1 LRPAEA
7 LRARP
12 RLAGRDQFDLRPI
25 LLVIGVLLTVLAVA
39 MVPSM
44 VADLVVGNR
53 DWVVFLLAG
62 SVTLFAGVSLI
73 LSNRR
78 AAVTTIG
85 TRQAF
90 ILTTGVWITLT
101 VFASL
106 PFAYADLDMRPVD
119 AFFEAMSGITT
130 TGSTV
135 MTGLNTAPPGILLW
149 RSVLQWLGG
158 IGIIVMGVAV
168 LPLLSVG
175 GMQLFRTESSD
186 RSDKIFARA
195 GQLASAIG
203 LVYFV
208 FTLACGAGYWAG
220 GMNLFDA
227 ANHAMTT
234 VATGGYSTRD
244 NSIGAFD
251 SDVIEWVAVFFMVTG
266 SIPFVLYIQALSGQP
281 GAIPRDTQ
289 VRWFAGIVLGAWT
302 LLTLERV
309 LTDGVAPGEALRD
322 AAFNATA
329 VITGTGYVSANYNA
343 WGPLPV
349 ALFFFLMCVGGCTGS
364 TTGGI
369 KVFRFAVLYAIA
381 RTQVLRLI
389 QPSGV
394 ILTSYQGR
402 PLSDAAAISVMAFFF
417 LFALSFSMLTLAL
430 SLCGLEYLTAMSASI
445 SALANVGPGLG
456 AVVGPASNYGQLPDA
471 AKWLLSAGM
480 LLGRLELFTIL
491 VLFTPAFWRR

>member
-1 LRPAEA
+1 MSTATV
-7 LRARP
+7 RAV
-12 RLAGRDQFDLRPI
+12 GSDQFDLRPI
-25 LLVIGVLLTVLAVA
+25 LLVIGVLLTTLAVF

-44 VADLVVGNR
+44 IADLVVGNR
-53 DWVVFLLAG
+53 DWIVFLLAG
-62 SVTLFAGVSLI
+62 SVTLFVGVSLI
-73 LSNRR
+73 LANRR

-90 ILTTGVWITLT
+90 ILTTMVWITLT

-106 PFAYADLDMRPVD
+106 PFAYAELDMRPVD

-135 MTGLNTAPPGILLW
+135 MTGLDQAPPGILLW

-208 FTLACGAGYWAG
+208 FTVACGAAYWAG
-220 GMNLFDA
+220 GMDLFDA

-244 NSIGAFD
+244 GSIAAFD
-251 SDVIEWVAVFFMVTG
+251 SDVIEWAAVFFMLTG
-266 SIPFVLYIQALSGQP
+266 SIPFVLYIQALAGQP
-281 GAIPRDTQ
+281 ETLAVDTQ
-289 VRWFAGIVLGAWT
+289 VRWFVGIVLGAWA
-302 LLTLERV
+302 LLTFDLV
-309 LTDGVAPGEALRD
+309 TTDGEAPLEALRH

-329 VITGTGYVSANYNA
+329 VITGTGYASANYNA
-343 WGPLPV
+343 WGPLPL

-394 ILTSYQGR
+394 ILTTYQGR

-417 LFALSFSMLTLAL
+417 LFALSFSVLTLAL
-430 SLCGLEYLTAMSASI
+430 SLVGLEYLTAMSASI

-456 AVVGPASNYGQLPDA
+456 TTIGPAYNYATLPDA
-471 AKWLLSAGM
+471 AKWLLAAGM

>member
-1 LRPAEA
+1 MTAANPAVALGGGLFDVRPV
-7 LRARP
+7 
-12 RLAGRDQFDLRPI
+12 
-25 LLVIGVLLTVLAVA
+25 LLVNGVLLTVLAVF
-39 MVPSM
+39 MLPPM
-44 VADLVVGNR
+44 IADLVVANR
-53 DWVVFLLAG
+53 DWLVFLIAG
-62 SVTLFAGVSLI
+62 GVTLFVGISLI
-73 LSNRR
+73 LANRR
-78 AAVTTIG
+78 ATLAEFS

-90 ILTTGVWITLT
+90 ILTTSVWVMLT

-106 PFAYADLDMRPVD
+106 PFLYADLRMAPVD

-135 MTGLNTAPPGILLW
+135 MTGLDTAPPGILLW
-149 RSVLQWLGG
+149 RSILQWLGG

-186 RSDKIFARA
+186 RSDKIFSRA

-203 LVYFV
+203 IVYLA
-208 FTLACGAGYWAG
+208 FTIACAFAYWAG
-220 GMNLFDA
+220 GMTVFDA

-234 VATGGYSTRD
+234 VATGGFSTRD
-244 NSIGAFD
+244 ASIGSFEGPLIQW
-251 SDVIEWVAVFFMVTG
+251 SAVVFMLTG
-266 SIPFVLYIQALSGQP
+266 AIPFVLYIQALGGKP
-281 GAIPRDTQ
+281 ELLVRDTQ
-289 VRWFAGIVLGAWT
+289 VVWFLAIVLGVWV
-302 LLTLERV
+302 V
-309 LTDGVAPGEALRD
+309 LTADLVVTDGLAPLTALQH
-322 AAFNATA
+322 AAFNSTS
-329 VITGTGYVSANYNA
+329 VITGTGYASTDYNL

-349 ALFFFLMCVGGCTGS
+349 AIFFFIMCVGGCTGS

-394 ILTSYQGR
+394 VLTTYNRR
-402 PLSDAAAISVMAFFF
+402 PLPDAAAISVMAFFF
-417 LFALSFSMLTLAL
+417 LFALSFSVLTLAL
-430 SLCGLEYLTAMSASI
+430 SLTGLDYLTAMSASI

-456 AVVGPASNYGQLPDA
+456 TIVGPTGNYAGLPDA
-471 AKWLLSAGM
+471 AKWLLSLGM

-491 VLFTPAFWRR
+491 VLLTPAFWRR